1 MTLNILNSLD
11 VITKTGVTLQIAAVV
26 VLPATEESLEVVN
39 GGKKDKWN

>member
-26 VLPATEESLEVVN
+26 VLPA
-39 GGKKDKWN
+39 KDEFT